1 MRRGVGHY
9 ARKGMGGGRTASKR
23 MGGTARTGGALYGAL
38 SALAS
43 GQANALATGDDRAS
57 LQGRTVDH
65 IITAIV
71 ESVRPVDGTQDAEA
85 SRDALQA
92 ALSSE
97 LLDQYPEA
105 NLLDLSEAER
115 LFIVE
120 RFTALDVFNQFALNV
135 GKAIQSKAP
144 SIAAGLARLREVKN
158 YIRQTVAACFRGL
171 QKSGAAPSPRTV
183 AGIVRQTIQQ
193 AFEVFGDE
201 E

>member
-9 ARKGMGGGRTASKR
+9 ARKGMGGGRTASQR
-23 MGGTARTGGALYGAL
+23 MGSTARTGGALYGAL

-43 GQANALATGDDRAS
+43 GQANALATGEDRGT
-57 LQGRTVDH
+57 LQGRTVDQ

-97 LLDQYPEA
+97 LLEQYPDA

-120 RFTALDVFNQFALNV
+120 KFTALDVFNQFALNV
-135 GKAIQSKAP
+135 GKAIQNRAP
-144 SIAAGLARLREVKN
+144 SIAAGLARLSEVKN
-158 YIRQTVAACFRGL
+158 YIKQTVAACFRDL
-171 QKSGAAPSPRTV
+171 QSAGTAPNARTV
-183 AGIVRQTIQQ
+183 AGIVRQAIQQ
-193 AFEVFGDE
+193 AFDVFGGE